1 MFRIFYVISYIHEQI
16 SQAIKAHIQAMMHQL
31 QALIL
36 NITVAIICLPV
47 AGAAANRPSS
57 KAILPNMHVN
67 ALTQDSLGYIWVG
80 TSNGLCRDKGN
91 GYDIFSSDKANPA
104 TIPSNNITALLYRNG
119 TLWVATAR
127 GIATKAAHSNE
138 FTRYTVKSE
147 KQHSEGY
154 YRGFITY
161 GGKLYTYGYNGLYE
175 IDPANHL
182 LIPRLQFNRRDIE
195 AAAIA
200 PDGKMWVTPGAN

>member
-1 MFRIFYVISYIHEQI
+1 
-16 SQAIKAHIQAMMHQL
+16 MMNHL
-31 QALIL
+31 KTLIL
-36 NITVAIICLPV
+36 HIVATLIALPLT
-47 AGAAANRPSS
+47 ATAANRPAS

-127 GIATKAAHSNE
+127 GIAAKAAHSNE
-138 FTRYTVKSE
+138 FTRYSVKSE
-147 KQHSEGY
+147 KQHSEG
-154 YRGFITY
+154 
-161 GGKLYTYGYNGLYE
+161 
-175 IDPANHL
+175 
-182 LIPRLQFNRRDIE
+182 
-195 AAAIA
+195 
-200 PDGKMWVTPGAN
+200 